1 MEYIPRKHQQ
11 IADHFLRQ
19 HDHAAL
25 FLECGLGKTS
35 ITMTVLHDYIL
46 RDFRIDKALVIA
58 PKKVAEDTWSREAE
72 KWDHL
77 QDFRIAK
84 ILGTEKQ
91 RRAAV
96 ESDADIY
103 VINRENVQWLVEN
116 YGTKWKWDGLVID
129 ELSSFKSPSA
139 KRWRMLK
146 RILPMCKVV
155 WGLTGTPAANGY
167 MDLYAEMYLID
178 QGKRLG
184 KTLGAYRDT
193 YFNPG
198 ARKGHIVYEWK
209 LKPGAKSRIDA
220 TLKDVCLSMT
230 ADDWLSLPDR
240 IDLTDHVQMTPAE
253 RKVYE
258 KFRQEKVLPLVDG
271 LLAPSVEDA
280 ETAVVG
286 ITAASVSNKLLQMA
300 NGAVYDDAGGVFHI
314 HDQKLDKLQEIIEAA
329 NGEPVIVYYSYKHD
343 LDRIRERFPEAQTLD
358 DAPDG
363 IRRWNEGQIPLLV
376 CHPASMGY
384 GLNLQEGG
392 HRMIWFGVPWSL
404 ELYQQACARLL
415 RPGQDKPVFIHH
427 IVVDGT
433 MDERVMEALQ
443 RKDLSQA
450 ALMRALKVYGGHTT

>member
-11 IADHFLRQ
+11 IADRFLRQ

-46 RDFRIDKALVIA
+46 RDFKIDRALVIA

-77 QDFRIAK
+77 HDLRIAK

-91 RRAAV
+91 RIAAA

-103 VINRENVQWLVEN
+103 VINRENVQWLVEH
-116 YGTKWKWDGLVID
+116 YGTKWKWDCLVID

-146 RILPMCKVV
+146 RILPMCIVV

-178 QGKRLG
+178 QGQRLG
-184 KTLGAYRDT
+184 KTLGSYRDT
-193 YFNPG
+193 YFNAG
-198 ARKGHIVYEWK
+198 ARKGHIVYEWR
-209 LKPGAKSRIDA
+209 LKPGAKQRIDNI
-220 TLKDVCLSMT
+220 LKDVCLSMT
-230 ADDWLSLPDR
+230 ADDWLELPER
-240 IDLTDHVQMTPAE
+240 IDLTDHVQMSPAE

-300 NGAVYDDAGGVFHI
+300 NGAVYDDIGGVSTSTTRSWTSCRRSSKRRTGSRSSSTTPI
-314 HDQKLDKLQEIIEAA
+314 STIWS
-329 NGEPVIVYYSYKHD
+329 GSG
-343 LDRIRERFPEAQTLD
+343 
-358 DAPDG
+358 DG
-363 IRRWNEGQIPLLV
+363 SRKRRLW
-376 CHPASMGY
+376 MT
-384 GLNLQEGG
+384 
-392 HRMIWFGVPWSL
+392 HRTES
-404 ELYQQACARLL
+404 R
-415 RPGQDKPVFIHH
+415 
-427 IVVDGT
+427 DGT
-433 MDERVMEALQ
+433 RV
-443 RKDLSQA
+443 RSQSSSA
-450 ALMRALKVYGGHTT
+450 TRRPWGTASTSRRADTG